1 MSADLPDANA
11 TPVPDAAAP
20 AQAAP
25 AEAAHAEA
33 AHGKSAPAKPAPF
46 DGKAFVKRL
55 STAPGVYRMIGADD
69 KPLYV
74 GKAGALKNRVSSY
87 FNATPKSARIMS
99 MLAQTVRME
108 VTVTRTEAEA
118 LILENQL
125 IKSLK
130 PRYNV
135 LLRDDKSYPYVLMT
149 GEAWPRIAM
158 HRGPRA
164 VAGRYFGPYASV
176 GAVRDTLNLMHKLF
190 RLRSCED
197 SVFRNRSRPCL
208 QHQIGR
214 CSAPCVGL
222 VPARDYAESVR
233 RAGLFLE
240 GRSDELTDELGR
252 DMEASSA
259 RLDFEDAARLRD
271 LIASIRSLQA
281 RQYVD
286 GRAADLDVL
295 ALAMSGAA
303 ACVLLLAFRDG
314 RNLGTRAFFPQ
325 TRGSDNPEE
334 VLTAFISQ
342 YYGEQTPPGEIVLD
356 RDLPD
361 RELFEQAFSAAG
373 ERRVQIKSSVR
384 GERAGYLDL
393 ARRNAE
399 MALATEMTSHAAQ
412 LARAEALRDL
422 LKMPALPQ
430 RIECFD
436 ISHTMGEATV
446 ASCVVFDSEG
456 PVRGQYRRY
465 NIAGIVE
472 GDDYAA
478 MNQAIA
484 RRFRRAV
491 EDEGVMPDVLLIDG
505 GAGQVAQAR
514 AALDE
519 LGVEGVILVGV
530 AKGPARRPGDEE
542 LLLPDGRVVRP
553 GAESPALQLV
563 QQVRD
568 EAHRFAITGHRG
580 RRQKTRNSSRLE
592 DIPGIGPRRRANLL
606 RHFGGLGGLK
616 AAGIEEISR
625 VEGVNEALAERIYA
639 ALHGLEAP
647 EEAVS
652 AGGGP
657 GLGPAAASSAT
668 ASSGTI
674 SSGTDA
680 APKAS
685 KAKKQRAAA
694 KPDPQR
700 SEG

>member
-1 MSADLPDANA
+1 MVRVRPKQCGDANDPDDFPCLPIPTHGRSGRSGGVPGRMIVPAGSA
-11 TPVPDAAAP
+11 TA
-20 AQAAP
+20 
-25 AEAAHAEA
+25 
-33 AHGKSAPAKPAPF
+33 F
-46 DGKAFVKRL
+46 DGKDFVRGL

-69 KPLYV
+69 AALYV

-87 FNATPKSARIMS
+87 FNGTPKSARIMA

-135 LLRDDKSYPYVLMT
+135 LLRDDKSFPYVLMT
-149 GEAWPRIAM
+149 TETWPRIAM

-164 VAGRYFGPYASV
+164 IPGRYFGPYASV

-190 RLRSCED
+190 GLRSCED

-222 VPARDYAESVR
+222 VAPREYDESVR
-233 RAGLFLE
+233 RASLLLD
-240 GRSDELTDELGR
+240 GRSDELTDEVNKA
-252 DMEASSA
+252 MAAASA
-259 RLDFEDAARLRD
+259 RLDFEEAARLRD
-271 LIASIRSLQA
+271 LVTSIRTLQA

-295 ALAMSGAA
+295 ACAMQGSA

-314 RNLGTRAFFPQ
+314 RNLGTRAFYPK
-325 TRGSDNPEE
+325 TAGSENPAE
-334 VLTAFISQ
+334 VLAAFVSQ
-342 YYGEQTPPGEIVLD
+342 YYGEQIPPREIVLD
-356 RDLPD
+356 RDIPD
-361 RELFEQAFSAAG
+361 RELIEQALSVSS
-373 ERRVQIKSSVR
+373 ERRVQIRSSVR
-384 GERAGYLDL
+384 GERAGYLDM

-399 MALATEMTSHAAQ
+399 QALASERTSHAAQ
-412 LARAEALRDL
+412 HARAESLREL
-422 LKMPALPQ
+422 LGMQEQAS

-446 ASCVVFDSEG
+446 ASCVVFDAEG
-456 PVRGQYRRY
+456 PVRGQYRRF
-465 NIAGIVE
+465 NIAGIE
-472 GDDYAA
+472 PGDDYAA
-478 MNQAIA
+478 MHQAIQ
-484 RRFRRAV
+484 RRFRRAMEV
-491 EDEGVMPDVLLIDG
+491 GEGEKKGVLPDVLLIDG

-519 LGVEGVILVGV
+519 FGVQGVQLVGV
-530 AKGPARRPGDEE
+530 SKGPARRPGDEE
-542 LLLPDGRVVRP
+542 LLLPDGSCVRP
-553 GAESPALQLV
+553 GAQSPALQLI

-580 RRQKTRNSSRLE
+580 RRQKARNSSRLE

-616 AAGIEEISR
+616 AAGIEEIAR
-625 VEGVNEALAERIYA
+625 VEGVNDALAERIYA
-639 ALHGLEAP
+639 TLHGLEAP
-647 EEAVS
+647 
-652 AGGGP
+652 GTG
-657 GLGPAAASSAT
+657 AAA
-668 ASSGTI
+668 GT
-674 SSGTDA
+674 TPREQPDA
-680 APKAS
+680 K
-685 KAKKQRAAA
+685 
-694 KPDPQR
+694 R
-700 SEG
+700 SDT

>member
-1 MSADLPDANA
+1 VTTASQP
-11 TPVPDAAAP
+11 AA
-20 AQAAP
+20 
-25 AEAAHAEA
+25 
-33 AHGKSAPAKPAPF
+33 F
-46 DGKAFVKRL
+46 DGKAFVKHL

-69 KPLYV
+69 NVLYV
-74 GKAGALKNRVSSY
+74 GKAGALRNRVSSY
-87 FNATPKSARIMS
+87 FNATPKSTRIMS
-99 MLAQTVRME
+99 MLSQTVRME

-149 GEAWPRIAM
+149 QEAWPRIAM

-164 VAGRYFGPYASV
+164 IPGRYFGPYASV

-233 RAGLFLE
+233 RAGLLLD

-252 DMEASSA
+252 SMEEASM

-271 LIASIRSLQA
+271 LITGIRTLQA

-295 ALAMSGAA
+295 AVAMQGVS

-314 RNLGTRAFFPQ
+314 RNLGTRAFFPK
-325 TRGSDNPEE
+325 TNGSDNPEE
-334 VLTAFISQ
+334 VLAAFVSQ
-342 YYGEQTPPGEIVLD
+342 YYAEQPPPREIVLD

-361 RELFEQAFSAAG
+361 RELLEHALSSSG
-373 ERRVQIKSSVR
+373 ERRVQIKCNVR
-384 GERAGYLDL
+384 GERAGYLDM

-399 MALATEMTSHAAQ
+399 LALGTELTSHAAQ

-422 LKMPALPQ
+422 LGMPSLPA

-446 ASCVVFDSEG
+446 ASCVVFDAEG

-478 MNQAIA
+478 MNQAIS

-491 EDEGVMPDVLLIDG
+491 EENGVVPDILLIDG

-514 AALDE
+514 AALEE
-519 LGVEGVILVGV
+519 LGVEGLILVGV

-542 LLLPDGRVVRP
+542 LLLPDGRTVRP

-580 RRQKTRNSSRLE
+580 RRQKARNSSRLE

-639 ALHGLEAP
+639 ALHGLDAPAEA
-647 EEAVS
+647 AVT
-652 AGGGP
+652 GTINKG
-657 GLGPAAASSAT
+657 AAAAAT
-668 ASSGTI
+668 GGKKQGAAV
-674 SSGTDA
+674 A
-680 APKAS
+680 APDRK
-685 KAKKQRAAA
+685 
-694 KPDPQR
+694 R